1 MDSMLEAVLL
11 MAFYGFLR
19 CGEYT
24 TRSLSFNPQHV
35 LTLSDLNLQE
45 HMYSFHSDCQI
56 LPRPSNYHCKNL
68 NLLSL
73 VFHDAIPVSVPLM
86 NKLMVANLW
95 WDPGS
100 L

>member
-1 MDSMLEAVLL
+1 MLEAVLL

-86 NKLMVANLW
+86 NKLMVANL
-95 WDPGS
+95 
-100 L
+100 